1 MAIVTLDF
9 DHNITDSNVKVGDII
24 YYISSQHLSSS
35 GGFTIDENID
45 KVIKFG
51 AVSSLPLPN
60 IVNVNVTGNVNP
72 PAKHDYVFFSR
83 DNQVQQR
90 DLIGYFA
97 SVKLVNDSTE
107 YAELFQVSLG
117 AVESSK

>member
-1 MAIVTLDF
+1 MAIVTLNFNHD
-9 DHNITDSNVKVGDII
+9 ITDSNVKVGDVI
-24 YYISSQHLSSS
+24 YYIFYTNLSSS
-35 GGFTIDENID
+35 GGFTIDGNID
-45 KVIKFG
+45 NVVKFG
-51 AVSSLPLPN
+51 TVSSLPLPN
-60 IVNVNVTGNVNP
+60 IVNVNVTENVSP
-72 PAKHDYVFFSR
+72 PGKHDYVFFSR

-97 SVKLVNDSTE
+97 SVKLVNDSTD

>member
-51 AVSSLPLPN
+51 TVISLHLQN
-60 IVNVNVTGNVNP
+60 IVNINLT
-72 PAKHDYVFFSR
+72 
-83 DNQVQQR
+83 
-90 DLIGYFA
+90 
-97 SVKLVNDSTE
+97 
-107 YAELFQVSLG
+107 
-117 AVESSK
+117 

>member
-1 MAIVTLDF
+1 MAIVTLNFNHD
-9 DHNITDSNVKVGDII
+9 IIDSNVKVGDII
-24 YYISSQHLSSS
+24 YYISSTNLSLS
-35 GGFTIDENID
+35 GGFTIDGNID
-45 KVIKFG
+45 NVIKLG
-51 AVSSLPLPN
+51 AVDSLPTSN
-60 IVNVNVTGNVNP
+60 IVNVNVTGNVSIPTQN
-72 PAKHDYVFFSR
+72 DYIFFSR